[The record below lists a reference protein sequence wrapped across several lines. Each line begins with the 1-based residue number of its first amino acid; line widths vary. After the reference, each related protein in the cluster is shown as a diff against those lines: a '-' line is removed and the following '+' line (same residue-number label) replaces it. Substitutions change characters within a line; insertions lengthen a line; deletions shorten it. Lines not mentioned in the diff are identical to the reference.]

1 MSSRARQLC
10 YPRSNFSVI
19 SSPHQGGLGGSLD
32 HNFLSEFCLIK
43 NTVRLAFAL
52 ALYIRFLT
60 GLSQPLGPVDIF
72 STGCHPSQTVHIM
85 VSFFRSEQ
93 RKFWRV
99 VLHRRL
105 NSIRKL
111 NHNNSY
117 LRYATELT
125 SQHHATVKFHGV
137 FASHWTSLAFAPG
150 KRFQRILIRDSED
163 LVTSLMQ
170 VVIQTTRYYAT
181 LREL

>member
-1 MSSRARQLC
+1 MVLPIRHSTFPVDIKQTASQRSEPSSRSLLMGEHPHPWTLLHAQDRKSRHRCSKPRRRSTHFVRVLTKQNLSSRARQLC

-93 RKFWRV
+93 RKF
-99 VLHRRL
+99 
-105 NSIRKL
+105 
-111 NHNNSY
+111 
-117 LRYATELT
+117 
-125 SQHHATVKFHGV
+125 
-137 FASHWTSLAFAPG
+137 
-150 KRFQRILIRDSED
+150 
-163 LVTSLMQ
+163 
-170 VVIQTTRYYAT
+170 
-181 LREL
+181 